1 MQTTPPHFDSWL
13 EKRWHR
19 SSSSADCLL
28 IPSHSDALFRET
40 LERFCRERQISPV
53 CWQMSEAD
61 HSEPYSPLL
70 PILRQL
76 LLQQE
81 ANWPHVRARLSQCG
95 IEQDL
100 FEHYF
105 RGTQTHRDEFPL
117 PDDLDFQ
124 VKKMVGLILDL
135 LDALTQE
142 APRVIL
148 ISGVQFAGSSSL
160 NVLRQLLSASR
171 PGHFLLVLGLNPD
184 HQHEE
189 EHRQSEWEAWL
200 EFAEDSAI
208 IFPQPLTGVAAK
220 APHWPRLEIEPNQC
234 PLAKSLRAE
243 QLLNMLCFTEAIALA
258 RSAIIQLP
266 TETEAPS
273 PLYARL
279 LVCLGKALLLVGEHD
294 EAVATF
300 DKIIALFQN
309 TAHTVQ
315 LSLGYRELAMAH
327 IFRSDFDSAQHCAQ
341 LAVKLSRQEA
351 NDKEYTLALLVH
363 FIACDKAN
371 THFRLKKLQNLRT
384 LLEQHQL
391 IAGQIYLLRNL
402 FAQLPFEPELDHAT
416 VLLACRQAV
425 ALARQY
431 GHTVDLAATFHS
443 RAVVF
448 NQLHK
453 YTTALRCFRI
463 SERLREKQG
472 VQRELARIR
481 NGIGFFLCQQEEFVA
496 AHRYYLSALNIVLQ
510 LHDFSEVTISLYNL
524 GWLYV
529 QVQEF
534 EHASLVLKSL
544 RDMLRIRGST
554 HFPFRNIHDVLLLQG
569 MIHIHQSEWSRAEQD
584 LERSNNLEILLSGE
598 GQFMRPLLKSLIESH
613 QNNPARALALLQ
625 QASAACQQVQDASVQ
640 QQLLLH
646 EAAIRIYQQ
655 QHDGKGAYEHLR
667 QAVHLCRHHG
677 FQVAEQKIVQAWQ
690 QLPTRL
696 SLPHFS
702 LPELELNQLI
712 YQVQQEQRVN
722 QLWSQVRE
730 MRLLATL
737 QQLAHEQHLAT
748 QLAEETLRLICA
760 HFNTQAGLVLLGSGA
775 ASHEL
780 AQYNQAEERSIES
793 SRLIAWLQ
801 TQHNHPTL
809 YYGDAAPKHPTHPY
823 SSILVIQLWDTG
835 QQMGAMLLLTY
846 ADSPPIAKG
855 DKEILQF
862 IGNQLSSQLIN
873 LRQRDQLITMSNTDV
888 LTGLCNRH
896 SLQHTLLTELER
908 QMRYG
913 DSNTTLALAFIDLD
927 NFKYYNDTFGHGAGD
942 HVLCWFAELLRTQL
956 RQFDIACRWGGDEFV
971 LLFPH
976 TTVNAAIVALARVIE
991 TLKGERGY
999 QQALSC
1005 LLGRTTTLPESAW
1018 LGCSVGV
1025 ADSRQLTNPRD
1036 DAELLRLADQA
1047 LYQVKRSG
1055 KGTILVSGR

>member
-1 MQTTPPHFDSWL
+1 MIIQNADHSPHFDSWL

-142 APRVIL
+142 APRIIL

-279 LVCLGKALLLVGEHD
+279 L
-294 EAVATF
+294 
-300 DKIIALFQN
+300 
-309 TAHTVQ
+309 
-315 LSLGYRELAMAH
+315 
-327 IFRSDFDSAQHCAQ
+327 
-341 LAVKLSRQEA
+341 
-351 NDKEYTLALLVH
+351 
-363 FIACDKAN
+363 
-371 THFRLKKLQNLRT
+371 
-384 LLEQHQL
+384 
-391 IAGQIYLLRNL
+391 
-402 FAQLPFEPELDHAT
+402 
-416 VLLACRQAV
+416 
-425 ALARQY
+425 ARQY

-481 NGIGFFLCQQEEFVA
+481 NGIGFFLCQQEEFVE

-835 QQMGAMLLLTY
+835 QQLGAMLLLTY